1 MAATTADSDFDTLDE
16 RDARALT
23 EYMGVLDDVD
33 RARDAPGLFEVV
45 SASGSS
51 YLVDTQLGS
60 CQCWNDR
67 TTAGPCKHRRRV
79 AFATGKREIP
89 DRADD
94 DAVDEQLGLHIDNG
108 VSP

>member
-1 MAATTADSDFDTLDE
+1 MAATSADGEFEALDK

-23 EYMGVLDDVD
+23 EYMSVLDDVD
-33 RARDAPGLFEVV
+33 RARGAPNLFEVV

-60 CQCWNDR
+60 CQCWNDK

-79 AFATGKREIP
+79 AFATGEREIP
-89 DRADD
+89 EWVND
-94 DAVDEQLGLHIDNG
+94 DAVDEQLGIHIDSG
-108 VSP
+108 VSR

>member
-1 MAATTADSDFDTLDE
+1 MAATTASSDFEALDK

-23 EYMGVLDDVD
+23 EYMTALDDVD
-33 RARDAPGLFEVV
+33 RARGAPGLYEVV

-60 CQCWNDR
+60 CECWDDR

-79 AFATGKREIP
+79 AFATGEREIP
-89 DRADD
+89 GWVDD

-108 VSP
+108 VSQ